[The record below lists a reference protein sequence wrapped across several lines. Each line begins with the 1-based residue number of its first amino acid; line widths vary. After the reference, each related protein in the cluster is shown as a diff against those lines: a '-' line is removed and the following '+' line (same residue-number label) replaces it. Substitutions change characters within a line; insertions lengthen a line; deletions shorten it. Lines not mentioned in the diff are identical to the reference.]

1 MTVFTSA
8 GTVFGNQYLREANGL
23 TQVNIDS
30 SAALINLKLTE
41 GALQDADT
49 ENDVIAT
56 TAVITLEDA
65 NDTGDDVGTLMNPI
79 HTSVADLTVF
89 TSAGSLFG
97 NQFIREADGLI
108 QINLDTN
115 AALINLKLTEG
126 ALQDTD
132 TANDVIA
139 ANAVITLED
148 ANDSG
153 DDVGALAN
161 PIHTSVNSLTV
172 FTSAGTVFG
181 NQYLREAN
189 GLTQVNLDSSACPD
203 QSETDRRRNA
213 GR

>member
-1 MTVFTSA
+1 LTVFTSA
-8 GTVFGNQYLREANGL
+8 GTVFGNQYLREENGL

-126 ALQDTD
+126 A
-132 TANDVIA
+132 
-139 ANAVITLED
+139 
-148 ANDSG
+148 
-153 DDVGALAN
+153 
-161 PIHTSVNSLTV
+161 
-172 FTSAGTVFG
+172 SAGYG
-181 NQYLREAN
+181 HSQR
-189 GLTQVNLDSSACPD
+189 C
-203 QSETDRRRNA
+203 DRRQCRHHA
-213 GR
+213 GRCK